1 MNTRLAVKATE
12 STLKNIGKVGMTYT
26 FTAKGFQKIAT
37 IFRDACS
44 LIRKIWPAMARMM
57 RLIWTEFS

>member
-1 MNTRLAVKATE
+1 
-12 STLKNIGKVGMTYT
+12 MTYT